1 MSSLYGLP
9 PFCAG
14 DMPISLE
21 QWRAAVGRWVARIQ
35 RTLVIR
41 RGVKRAPS
49 SHESSPSLSGQSHN
63 GEKKLTVKRKG
74 RKKHKDDS
82 HGGSTMTAEFY
93 DSLILPA
100 AQTCPGRHLSKDVSD
115 RNLVARLKELFGFT
129 GLGTVVAVIMILLI
143 RSRRDVEANPG
154 PVERGRWLYFRQF
167 TSEMTEAIFGAPKA
181 PLYCFQF

>member
-1 MSSLYGLP
+1 MGTVMIGNYGCPLFMVCLLS
-9 PFCAG
+9 FCAG

-41 RGVKRAPS
+41 RGVNRAPS
-49 SHESSPSLSGQSHN
+49 SHESSASLSGQSHN

-82 HGGSTMTAEFY
+82 HGGSAMTNEEFY

-100 AQTCPGRHLSKDVSD
+100 AQTCPGRNLSKDVSD
-115 RNLVARLKELFGFT
+115 RNLVARLKELFT
-129 GLGTVVAVIMILLI
+129 GLGAVVAVIMILLL
-143 RSRRDVEANPG
+143 RSGDVEVNPG
-154 PVERGRWLYFRQF
+154 PVERGRWLYFGQF
-167 TSEMTEAIFGAPKA
+167 TSVMIEAIFIA
-181 PLYCFQF
+181 Q